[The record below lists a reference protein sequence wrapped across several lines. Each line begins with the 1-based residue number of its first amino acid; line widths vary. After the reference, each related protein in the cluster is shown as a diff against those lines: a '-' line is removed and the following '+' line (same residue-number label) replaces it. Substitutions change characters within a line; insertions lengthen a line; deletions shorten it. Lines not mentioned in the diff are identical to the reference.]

1 MGTPISNSMSELYIM
16 QSYLQMDLLRKR
28 GLHMF
33 DAWAANFGET
43 QRTFELAP
51 EGKGYQV
58 KTRFAKFF
66 NLPELMNLFRLC
78 ADIKMPEDL
87 NLPVPTAIRDAIKTE
102 ASVYQK
108 EMVDGLAD
116 RAKAIR
122 NGNVDPQVDNMLKVT
137 NEGRKLALD
146 QRLMN
151 PMLPDDPQSK
161 VNLCVDNV
169 LKVWNDSKDTLGT
182 QMIFCDMSTPK
193 GDGEFNVYDDIKEKL
208 ISKGV
213 PENEIAFIHD
223 CKTDEQKAA
232 LFTKVNNGEV
242 RILLG
247 STQRMGAGTNCQK
260 LLKAIH
266 HLDCPWRPAD
276 LQQRDGRIIRQGN
289 TNAEVNIY
297 NYVTSGTFDA
307 YLFQL
312 VENKQKFISQIMT
325 SKSPQRVAEDVDE
338 AVLNYAQIKALA
350 AGDERIKERMDL
362 EMSLTSIRMAYAN
375 FLDNKRDL
383 QRDIVKKYPEEIH
396 RIKERIAGL
405 EKDVALA
412 ASTKSEEFTGM
423 TIHGKVYT
431 DKKEAGEALIEA
443 IKKTGI
449 EQTGITI
456 GEYRG
461 FEMKLDFIK
470 SKGAFA
476 VVLQGNLGHLV
487 EISNSATGNLTR
499 LDNELNSFAEY
510 LENNKVK
517 LEEAKNQLETAKLEV
532 EKPFPRLDDMRS
544 MERRLNELN
553 RELSIDNNQEAE
565 HTAEKDEPDIDEND
579 IDEDELDNEEYDV
592 DEDELDEDEYEYRSS
607 SDAR

>member
-1 MGTPISNSMSELYIM
+1 M

-33 DAWAANFGET
+33 DAWVANFGET

-87 NLPVPTAIRDAIKTE
+87 NLPVPTAVRDAIKTE

-122 NGNVDPQVDNMLKVT
+122 NGNVDPQADNMLKVT

-161 VNLCVDNV
+161 VNLCVENV

-193 GDGEFNVYDDIKEKL
+193 NDGEFNVYDDIKGKL

-213 PENEIAFIHD
+213 PENEI
-223 CKTDEQKAA
+223 
-232 LFTKVNNGEV
+232 
-242 RILLG
+242 
-247 STQRMGAGTNCQK
+247 
-260 LLKAIH
+260 
-266 HLDCPWRPAD
+266 
-276 LQQRDGRIIRQGN
+276 
-289 TNAEVNIY
+289 
-297 NYVTSGTFDA
+297 
-307 YLFQL
+307 
-312 VENKQKFISQIMT
+312 
-325 SKSPQRVAEDVDE
+325 
-338 AVLNYAQIKALA
+338 
-350 AGDERIKERMDL
+350 
-362 EMSLTSIRMAYAN
+362 IRMAYAN

-383 QRDIVKKYPEEIH
+383 QRDIVKKYPEKLNKTKGI
-396 RIKERIAGL
+396 IATL
-405 EKDVALA
+405 EKDIQLA
-412 ASTKSEEFTGM
+412 ESTKTKEFAGM
-423 TIHGKVYT
+423 TINGKTYT
-431 DKKEAGEALIEA
+431 ERKDASEALIEA
-443 IKKTGI
+443 IKKTGM
-449 EQTGITI
+449 ENTGAII
-456 GEYRG
+456 GEFRG
-461 FEMKLDFIK
+461 FKMQIDFIK
-470 SKGAFA
+470 STGAFA
-476 VVLQGNLGHLV
+476 INLQGALSHAV
-487 EISNSATGNLTR
+487 EISNSASDNITR
-499 LDNELNSFAEY
+499 LENELNNLTSY
-510 LENNKVK
+510 LENNKTI
-517 LEEAKNQLETAKLEV
+517 LEDVEKQLETAKLEV

-553 RELSIDNNQEAE
+553 RELSIDNNDEAE
-565 HTAEKDEPDIDEND
+565 HTAEKDEPDID
-579 IDEDELDNEEYDV
+579 V
-592 DEDELDEDEYEYRSS
+592 PELDEDEYECEHVSGYDR
-607 SDAR
+607 